1 MKIIYF
7 MRHSEPLKPI
17 SMNNNDS
24 LQIQNEKWGLTI
36 NGEKL
41 AEKISGLSELANFDI
56 VISSNYV
63 RAMSTAKYFTKDKL
77 FVDEN
82 FVI

>member
-1 MKIIYF
+1 MKTIYV

-17 SMNNNDS
+17 NLNNNDS
-24 LQIQNEKWGLTI
+24 LQIQNEKWGLTV

-41 AEKISGLSELANFDI
+41 AEKTSGLSELANFDV

-63 RAMSTAKYFTKDKL
+63 RALSTAKYFTVSEKG
-77 FVDEN
+77 
-82 FVI
+82 